1 MPANLPALVNAD
13 GTPMRAAAPTAQQLK
28 SEVAAAHV
36 MGVRSIISGHPA
48 QGLTPGRIAALLRG
62 AEQGDT
68 VAYLELAEEMEEK
81 DPHYLSVLGTRK
93 RQVAQLPIEVE
104 PASGSAEDKADADLV
119 RGWLDRDM
127 LEAELFDIL
136 DAIGKGFSATE
147 IVWNLTGGTWLPERM
162 LWRDP
167 RWFEFDRVDG
177 ETLMQRE
184 IGPSVP
190 LLPFKFIVHRHAAKS
205 GLSIRGGLARVVAWG
220 YLFKNYA
227 VKDWVSFLETYGMP
241 MRVGRYDNGESAE
254 NRRVLMR
261 ALSDLGTD
269 AAAMFPKTMDIE
281 FVDQK
286 GGSTPNDL
294 WRALAE
300 YVDLQVSKAVLGQ
313 TNTTEAQASGLG
325 SGQANVHNDV
335 RGDIERADAKL
346 LAATLNEQLVK
357 PIVMLNRGARARYP
371 RLKIGRPEAVDVEAL
386 TKAVQVLV
394 PLGVEVSA
402 DDMREA
408 AGLPVP
414 RPGARM
420 LAPAEIKP
428 VEAPG
433 APDGPKLPGAPS
445 PDPLVGSLPPKS
457 ALPEATGAAAS
468 QVGDA
473 TDAIYAT
480 VDEMLT
486 DWEQLVTPILRPVEQ
501 LVRDATS
508 LAAVR
513 DGLIATIAAMDA
525 TELTELL
532 AKGLFGAKLAGDVAA
547 RPVGDA

>member
-1 MPANLPALVNAD
+1 MAANMPTLVNAD
-13 GTPMRAAAPTAQQLK
+13 GTPMRAAAPTVEQLK
-28 SEVAAAHV
+28 SEIAGAHV

-48 QGLTPGRIAALLRG
+48 QGLTPARIASLLRA
-62 AEQGDT
+62 AEHGDMIS
-68 VAYLELAEEMEEK
+68 YLELAEEMEEK
-81 DPHYLSVLGTRK
+81 DLHYLSVLGTRK

-104 PASGSAEDKADADLV
+104 PASDSADDKADADLV
-119 RGWLDRDM
+119 RAWLDRDM

-147 IVWNLTGGTWLPERM
+147 IVWNLTGGSWLPERM

-205 GLSIRGGLARVVAWG
+205 GLSIRGGLARMVAWG

-227 VKDWVSFLETYGMP
+227 IKDWVSFLESYGMP
-241 MRVGRYDNGESAE
+241 MRVGRYDNGESEA

-286 GGSTPNDL
+286 AGSTPNDL
-294 WRALAE
+294 WRSMAE
-300 YVDLQVSKAVLGQ
+300 YIDLQVSKAVLGQ

-346 LAATLNEQLVK
+346 LAATLNDQLVK
-357 PIVMLNRGARARYP
+357 PIVMLNRGARNRYP
-371 RLKIGRPEAVDVEAL
+371 RLKIGRPDAVDVEAM

-408 AGLPVP
+408 AGLPAP
-414 RPGARM
+414 KPGARM
-420 LAPAEIKP
+420 LAPAENKP
-428 VEAPG
+428 VQAPAVPNG
-433 APDGPKLPGAPS
+433 GKLPAGAS
-445 PDPLVGSLPPKS
+445 PDPLVAPLPPQS
-457 ALPEATGAAAS
+457 AVPEATGAAAS
-468 QVGDA
+468 QVSATNDA
-473 TDAIYAT
+473 VDVA
-480 VDEMLT
+480 VDEMLA
-486 DWEQLVTPILRPVEQ
+486 DWEALVTPILRPVEQ
-501 LVRDATS
+501 LVSDATS

-513 DGLIATIAAMDA
+513 DGLIATIAAMDV
-525 TELTELL
+525 TELNELL
-532 AKGLFGAKLAGDVAA
+532 AKGMFGARLTGEVDA
-547 RPVGDA
+547 RPERDA